1 MTTYELTELYLAET
15 AVSAASS
22 TISTYRSIL
31 SDFARSCGTMP
42 ADKALLLE
50 YIRQIKEDGNT
61 NNTIRNKLS
70 IIKGFIS
77 WGFNNGYY
85 EKNFAESVKMPIA
98 DHRIAERMTK
108 DEVSTMFHTAA
119 PKGTH
124 NQVRNRAIMELAIIT
139 ASRVSALCNLKRSDI
154 DLDARTIRLTHTKRN
169 KDLELPLTES
179 VCNCLEQ
186 YIENERPQ
194 ELTDSDY
201 LFVGERKINGSFVP
215 LTRQQIYNITKK
227 YTANACGRALSP
239 HKLRHTSATLQIES
253 GKLTLDEISK
263 NLGHSSVSTTQ
274 RYAQRLNDAPR
285 KEATKAVFEDL

>member
-1 MTTYELTELYLAET
+1 MTTYELTELYIVET

-50 YIRQIKEDGNT
+50 YIKQIKEDGNT
-61 NNTIRNKLS
+61 NNTIRNKIS
-70 IIKGFIS
+70 IIKGFVS

-85 EKNFAESVKMPIA
+85 TTNFAESVKMPIPEHKIA
-98 DHRIAERMTK
+98 DRMSK
-108 DEVSTMFHTAA
+108 DEVHTMFHTAA
-119 PKGTH
+119 PKGMH

-139 ASRVSALCNLKRSDI
+139 ASRVSALCNLKRCDV
-154 DLDARTIRLTHTKRN
+154 DLTAKTIRLTHTKRN

-179 VCNCLEQ
+179 VCKSLEQ
-186 YIENERPQ
+186 YIANERPQ
-194 ELTDSDY
+194 ELTDNDY